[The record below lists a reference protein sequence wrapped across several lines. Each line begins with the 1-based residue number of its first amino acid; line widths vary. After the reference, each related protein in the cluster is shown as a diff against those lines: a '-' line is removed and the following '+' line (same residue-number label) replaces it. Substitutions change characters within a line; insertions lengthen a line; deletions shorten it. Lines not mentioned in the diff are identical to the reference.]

1 MACQASGVRGVL
13 SALAMMALP
22 GAVALPCA
30 SLAQSQGAFSAQGVV
45 EPEGGVLSIGTAA
58 TGVVLHIV
66 GGPGEPVRPGQ
77 ELVRIDCAPLEA
89 SVRSLAGQ
97 SQAAQAVADRVRH
110 GPRPGE
116 IAVGEAN
123 VGVAKS
129 RADEAA
135 DALRRAQGLQVGIS
149 VTQAVMLQIQRD
161 ARITFAQLEDARARL
176 DLLRSGSREE
186 DVTEADA
193 RRDAAR
199 AALEEAKA
207 RLAQCSVVSPIQGVV
222 VARLVSQGQFV
233 SAAVPTVLLEIED
246 DSSFSVR
253 AAVEEAHL
261 ADLCLQQ
268 HASVALPGAADPL
281 AATVSRIA
289 PRIGAA
295 LPGEPG
301 QSGTAQ
307 GQAPKGHLAVT
318 LNLDRQ
324 KAGLIAGE
332 TVSVRFESCHP

>member
-1 MACQASGVRGVL
+1 
-13 SALAMMALP
+13 MMALP

-30 SLAQSQGAFSAQGVV
+30 SFAQSQGAFSTQGVV

-66 GGPGEPVRPGQ
+66 GGPGEPVRLGQ

-123 VGVAKS
+123 VGVAKA
-129 RADEAA
+129 RAEEAA

-161 ARITFAQLEDARARL
+161 ARITFAQLEDAHAKL
-176 DLLRSGSREE
+176 ELLRSGSREE

-193 RRDAAR
+193 RRDAAK

-207 RLAQCSVVSPIQGVV
+207 KLAECSVMSPIDGVV

-246 DSSFSVR
+246 DRSFVVR

-268 HASVALPGAADPL
+268 HASVTLPG
-281 AATVSRIA
+281 
-289 PRIGAA
+289 G
-295 LPGEPG
+295 
-301 QSGTAQ
+301 
-307 GQAPKGHLAVT
+307 
-318 LNLDRQ
+318 
-324 KAGLIAGE
+324 
-332 TVSVRFESCHP
+332 